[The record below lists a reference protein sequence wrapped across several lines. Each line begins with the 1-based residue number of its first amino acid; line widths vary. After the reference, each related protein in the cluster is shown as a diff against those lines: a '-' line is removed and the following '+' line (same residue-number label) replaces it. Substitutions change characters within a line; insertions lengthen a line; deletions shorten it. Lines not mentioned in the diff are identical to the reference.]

1 MNNEN
6 TASSSPRRISLDET
20 VSVGTLP
27 GSNHSNKTAMKGV
40 TMDIE
45 LKSTKTNNTA
55 SSPRQQQIHKS
66 SPKQQQQQPSNHHH
80 PRPRSSSLHHHHHH
94 YAQSHAHRN
103 NHHPKTNIYS
113 STRSTSRSSSPTK
126 GLASVTTAGVV
137 NVSPSSSST
146 SMMNSNND
154 SPRIIQSLYLHQLH
168 HNDVGA
174 SIVIGNSNPGGEE
187 EEETIMME
195 DVERQH
201 QAGIREEDSRIH
213 QNVPTH
219 HHYGNRHLHRHHSR
233 HHHAHKH
240 RKHYLHP
247 RHHGKRAVENEHEN
261 EEEDDTG
268 DHTTDSQDN
277 ISEVSSLALSVMSNT
292 DYAESRNF
300 RFIDDGSNGLENDKR
315 QHFGSVVSFLF
326 AAIGSSVGL
335 GDLVRFPYLVYTFGG
350 GFLIPYCICLVVLGV
365 PLTLLEFSLGTMA
378 RRSSILSVSKWNRR
392 ACGVGLAMSIFG
404 SLLILSYYNVILS
417 WVCVYFVNLFQASL
431 PWVGAAEEF
440 FNSKVLLKSAGPTT
454 LISNYS
460 SNFFNVNF
468 ISIPILLSLIVISF
482 INFFALFKGV
492 NSIKFVVY
500 ITVPLPICLLFIYLM
515 RTLLFEVGSST
526 GLYYFF
532 KPDFNVLLKTEI
544 WLAAVGQVFFSIGV
558 GNGTNLTLSS
568 YLSRKSNIIMASIVV
583 VVANCLIA
591 FISGFTIFSIL
602 GVMAHEKFGANASA
616 DFDKL
621 FTNDVLSG
629 LGLAFIVYFQAV
641 SYLPVPHFSALLLII
656 TIFSVGIDSA
666 FSCVET
672 VVSAIMD
679 YFSIKW
685 NLKIHR
691 WKYVRKV
698 YMENFQSAE
707 AAVEPSQKEQHNMG
721 SEIISQS
728 PTEHLT
734 AELTFDAA
742 DNHDLL
748 HEENIPEMPF
758 SYKLLTNRN
767 VVVFLVCLL
776 GFILGIPFTLS
787 NGYYLIRIVD
797 HYVSNYCLVMMG
809 IAECVVVGYFA
820 YGSKYF
826 ENDASDL
833 EETVVISKLQ
843 EIISAMNETHD
854 ISEKWEEELNRMID
868 PNDEESSSVIVS
880 QVLNNHSPLGTKII
894 SKCKA
899 MVSHFVVFFKYLFQF
914 PNFLKAFNKFRQSPS
929 QYWKC
934 FFFFSIE
941 RFKNHIIANKK
952 KIIEKYAQEEPTDEE
967 PGCLSDNSIVYRCM
981 DQFTHLFLWIW
992 CFLIKYVA
1000 PIMLSVMLISTMITE
1015 TVFRFP
1021 FSFSSDSKSSNDEEV
1036 VFSLALGWSLVIS
1049 CLLCMIWF
1057 AVFPFV
1063 ERDSEVFGKRK
1074 VDGHCKETAFTLQHH
1089 TQVIKKKISKTRRVL
1104 NSLLSDE
1111 KQIPKRLAS

>member
-1 MNNEN
+1 MSNNNSDDEN
-6 TASSSPRRISLDET
+6 GSPEAAILSSSPPRNT
-20 VSVGTLP
+20 
-27 GSNHSNKTAMKGV
+27 
-40 TMDIE
+40 IE
-45 LKSTKTNNTA
+45 LKSMRNSTATTN
-55 SSPRQQQIHKS
+55 SL
-66 SPKQQQQQPSNHHH
+66 QQQPEQQPPKASPTQQQLFIGHQHHH
-80 PRPRSSSLHHHHHH
+80 GQRQRSLSSSLHHQHHHH
-94 YAQSHAHRN
+94 HHHHAPIRSHA
-103 NHHPKTNIYS
+103 NIHSRPNVHS
-113 STRSTSRSSSPTK
+113 SSGGGGSRSLSRSSSPTN
-126 GLASVTTAGVV
+126 GLVGTKKESSVS
-137 NVSPSSSST
+137 NSSSS
-146 SMMNSNND
+146 SSPAMNND

-174 SIVIGNSNPGGEE
+174 SIIIGNHIVTPSAPNVGGAEE

-213 QNVPTH
+213 QNSSRTH
-219 HHYGNRHLHRHHSR
+219 HYHHGARQTHRHSSR
-233 HHHAHKH
+233 HHHYSHKH

-247 RHHGKRAVENEHEN
+247 RHYSKKGGVKNGHAK
-261 EEEDDTG
+261 
-268 DHTTDSQDN
+268 
-277 ISEVSSLALSVMSNT
+277 VSSLALSVMSNT

-350 GFLIPYCICLVVLGV
+350 GGFLIPYCLCLVILGI

-417 WVCVYFVNLFQASL
+417 WVCVYFVNLFQESL
-431 PWVGAAEEF
+431 PWIGAAEEF

-454 LISNYS
+454 LFSNYS

-468 ISIPILLSLIVISF
+468 ISIPILLSLIVISV

-492 NSIKFVVY
+492 SSIKFVVY

-544 WLAAVGQVFFSIGV
+544 WLAAAGQVFFSIGV

-666 FSCVET
+666 FACVET
-672 VVSAIMD
+672 VVSAVMD
-679 YFSIKW
+679 HFSMKW
-685 NLKIHR
+685 NLKINR

-698 YMENFQSAE
+698 YMENFHGAD
-707 AAVEPSQKEQHNMG
+707 AAVEQSQKEQQNMG
-721 SEIISQS
+721 SDIISQS
-728 PTEHLT
+728 PTEQIT
-734 AELTFDAA
+734 EFPTFDTA

-748 HEENIPEMPF
+748 HEENVPEMPF

-809 IAECVVVGYFA
+809 IAECIVVGYFA

-826 ENDASDL
+826 ENKASAL
-833 EETVVISKLQ
+833 EEPTVISKLQ
-843 EIISAMNETHD
+843 EIISSTNETHD
-854 ISEKWEEELNRMID
+854 ISEKWEKELNRMID
-868 PNDEESSSVIVS
+868 PNDEEAIVS
-880 QVLNNHSPLGTKII
+880 QVLENHSSWRAKII
-894 SKCKA
+894 SKCKV
-899 MVSHFVVFFKYLFQF
+899 MLSHFVVFFKYLIQF
-914 PNFLKAFNKFRQSPS
+914 PNFLKAFNKFRQSPAE
-929 QYWKC
+929 YWKC

-941 RFKNHIIANKK
+941 RFKNHIVAKKK
-952 KIIEKYAQEEPTDEE
+952 KIIEKYPQEEPTEE
-967 PGCLSDNSIVYRCM
+967 ESGCLSDNSIVYRCM
-981 DQFTHLFLWIW
+981 DQCTQFFLWVW

-1000 PIMLSVMLISTMITE
+1000 PIMLSIMLISTMITE

-1036 VFSLALGWSLVIS
+1036 VFSLALGWSLVIA

-1074 VDGHCKETAFTLQHH
+1074 V
-1089 TQVIKKKISKTRRVL
+1089 IS
-1104 NSLLSDE
+1104 
-1111 KQIPKRLAS
+1111 